1 MRKLGLGVAVG
12 VAIAVFV
19 RWRGGFSHAAEEVVG
34 RLPDGAKPGPDDRSE
49 QATEVLGGDPEDATL
64 ADRVKSQVFRDDRF
78 RGSVNVSAQYGRI
91 VLHGELE
98 QAGLI
103 DELVEAVRNVEGVR
117 GVESHLH
124 APGDEIPV
132 DLPKRPA

>member
-1 MRKLGLGVAVG
+1 M
-12 VAIAVFV
+12 
-19 RWRGGFSHAAEEVVG
+19 
-34 RLPDGAKPGPDDRSE
+34 KPEQEDRSE
-49 QATEVLGGDPEDATL
+49 QVTEVIAGDPEDATL
-64 ADRVKSQVFRDDRF
+64 ADRVKSQVFRDERF
-78 RGSVNVSAQYGRI
+78 KGNVNVAAQYGRI

-98 QAGLI
+98 QPGLI

-124 APGDEIPV
+124 TPGDEIPV